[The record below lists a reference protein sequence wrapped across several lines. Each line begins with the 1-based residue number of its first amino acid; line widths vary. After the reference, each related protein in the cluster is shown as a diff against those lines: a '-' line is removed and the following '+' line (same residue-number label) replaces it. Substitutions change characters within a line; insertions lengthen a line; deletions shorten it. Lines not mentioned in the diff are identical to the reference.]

1 MTSGKQSAP
10 KYLNFS
16 ATVVAGLLI
25 LLSIRSVVFA
35 DSQSSKLDFDQGAD
49 PAQVLETVRSR
60 EDPKEISEL
69 LGKGQSLSL
78 LPTLTS
84 IDLPPELEEILK
96 KIVAENPDSQQGGA
110 GICSKVVRIP
120 ADPCVLVPP
129 SPHCQLPS
137 PSSNKKFS
145 KGSVLGPFVDII
157 LNSAVY
163 ADAAQFPP
171 LLRMILPPPQQLL
184 NDWDKIDAKRLE
196 LLSDAQGLDVED
208 QELYDDGVA
217 LLQVKETIKNR
228 GKILDEQMAA
238 YNEGCLGDSP
248 TYPDDYCDA
257 WREQYNTCV
266 ANIHNPEVEC
276 SNAKLAAWRRKYA
289 ELQPKGDVFR
299 ALAKK
304 WEDEQ
309 IKPFIQE
316 SGKALDEAGITTV
329 RVQAQ
334 GDDMPGG
341 GKSVVASFVG
351 PMCVEMGEQLL
362 MDLKDKLT
370 SRELAQRDVAL
381 MKAANWMRN
390 VAAPAGGIHGPWAY
404 SGGFHNPDPEPKNA
418 RIDVE
423 VKRGHA
429 FLYCPATKK

>member
-1 MTSGKQSAP
+1 MISRRQSAP
-10 KYLNFS
+10 KYPNSS

-25 LLSIRSVVFA
+25 FLSIRLAAFA
-35 DSQSSKLDFDQGAD
+35 ETQPSKLDFDQGAE
-49 PAQVLETVRSR
+49 PAQVLDTVRSR
-60 EDPKEISEL
+60 ENSKEFSEL
-69 LGKGQSLSL
+69 IGKGQSLSL
-78 LPTLTS
+78 LPILKS
-84 IDLPPELEEILK
+84 IDLPPELEGIFRRFA
-96 KIVAENPDSQQGGA
+96 AENPDSQQGSA
-110 GICSKVVRIP
+110 EICSKVVRIP
-120 ADPCVLVPP
+120 ADPCALVPP
-129 SPHCQLPS
+129 SPQCQLPS
-137 PSSNKKFS
+137 PSSNKQRS

-157 LNSAVY
+157 LNSVVY

-309 IKPFIQE
+309 IMPFAR
-316 SGKALDEAGITTV
+316 KAETALAEGGMTSV
-329 RVQAQ
+329 VVQAQ
-334 GDDMPGG
+334 GGG
-341 GKSVVASFVG
+341 LQKSVKKNVFRPVTVGEGFEMMDALWQQLTDTERKTRDKAIAQARDFVLETSVVGGVVA
-351 PMCVEMGEQLL
+351 PPKVE
-362 MDLKDKLT
+362 
-370 SRELAQRDVAL
+370 
-381 MKAANWMRN
+381 RN
-390 VAAPAGGIHGPWAY
+390 
-404 SGGFHNPDPEPKNA
+404 FHNPDVNPSDA
-418 RIDVE
+418 RIDV
-423 VKRGHA
+423 VIWRGRA
-429 FLYCPATKK
+429 FVSTPALR

>member
-309 IKPFIQE
+309 IKPFAASAAQAI
-316 SGKALDEAGITTV
+316 AGQKFTTV
-329 RVQAQ
+329 RLQAQ
-334 GDDMPGG
+334 RGTLIEVPNGSKARSVPGVMYLSQG
-341 GKSVVASFVG
+341 LSLLNEFWAGLTPSQQNVRRKAILNVRSYMEKAS
-351 PMCVEMGEQLL
+351 
-362 MDLKDKLT
+362 
-370 SRELAQRDVAL
+370 A
-381 MKAANWMRN
+381 
-390 VAAPAGGIHGPWAY
+390 
-404 SGGFHNPDPEPKNA
+404 SGGLGPTPQIPFYDQEPHSSNDPRIDLQVIRGLAFVPDPS
-418 RIDVE
+418 R
-423 VKRGHA
+423 
-429 FLYCPATKK
+429 